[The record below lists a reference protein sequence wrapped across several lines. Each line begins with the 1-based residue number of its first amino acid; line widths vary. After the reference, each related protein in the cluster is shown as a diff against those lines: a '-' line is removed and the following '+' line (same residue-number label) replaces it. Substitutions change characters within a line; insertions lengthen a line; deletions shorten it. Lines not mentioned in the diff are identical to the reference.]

1 MVGDIMDKYNLI
13 FNPFKINENN
23 YPLFDDTD
31 VNIIFA
37 GGNAMNLEQLTTA
50 CPLYNRVFS
59 NKSYLTEDKVALIK
73 TPINEKNARLIRY
86 YDIKYHTR
94 GEKDQEKVLSK
105 IQEKYNISNEELTST
120 EYTIGKEISDVYDKN
135 YECDAITKRD
145 NSEDVVLLWL
155 KQLDYQKDYKI
166 I

>member
-1 MVGDIMDKYNLI
+1 MDKYNLI
-13 FNPFKINENN
+13 LNPFNIGENN
-23 YPLFDDTD
+23 YPLFGDTD

-59 NKSYLTEDKVALIK
+59 NKSYLTEDKIALIK

-94 GEKDQEKVLSK
+94 GEKGQDKKLLK
-105 IQEKYNISNEELTST
+105 IQQKYNISDEELAST
-120 EYTIGKEISDVYDKN
+120 ENTIGKEISDIYDRN
-135 YECDAITKRD
+135 YECDARTKRD
-145 NSEDVVLLWL
+145 NSEDVILLWL
-155 KQLDYQKDYKI
+155 KQLSH
-166 I
+166 